1 MRYTI
6 VSEVSFKADVGV
18 RGAQLQISNWDLSE
32 REGTYLFK
40 QNETKL
46 ICSKSVQR

>member
-1 MRYTI
+1 MRYT
-6 VSEVSFKADVGV
+6 VVPEVSFKADVAV
-18 RGAQLQISNWDLSE
+18 IGAQLQISVFECE

-46 ICSKSVQR
+46 ICSKCVQR

>member
-6 VSEVSFKADVGV
+6 VSEVPFKPDVAV
-18 RGAQLQISNWDLSE
+18 IGAQLQISVLECE

-40 QNETKL
+40 QNGTKL
-46 ICSKSVQR
+46 PCSKYIQR